1 MIDPALLETAV
12 RSPTVLSTAILLL
25 LAWFLRV
32 FNNRSK
38 TSLPVA
44 ELEDGKIT
52 ESFMKA
58 RDNVSNCLE
67 ASAQPLT
74 DQLHK

>member
-1 MIDPALLETAV
+1 MIDPSLLETAM

-25 LAWFLRV
+25 LAWFLSV

-44 ELEDGKIT
+44 ELKDGKVT

-67 ASAQPLT
+67 ASAQSFT